1 MKELQNV
8 LKANEI
14 MIDKLNELKNYFD
27 NLPLCSE
34 KEAIKYSKIYESE
47 SAKEYKQKY
56 LKASKDFNDRL
67 YLEVKKL
74 NDDNYKSLVKKLV
87 NNFAKVEDEYFMLIS
102 ASKSDE
108 MTASLM
114 FKCECKLNY
123 LLENLNSVNQ
133 NVNLVNTNDKSLEI

>member
-1 MKELQNV
+1 MNELRNI

-14 MIDKLNELKNYFD
+14 LIDKLNELKTYFD
-27 NLPLCSE
+27 NLPLSSE

-56 LKASKDFNDRL
+56 LNASKNFNDKL
-67 YLEVKKL
+67 YLEVRKL

-87 NNFAKVEDEYFMLIS
+87 NNYAKVEDEYFALIS
-102 ASKSDE
+102 ASKTEE

-123 LLENLNSVNQ
+123 LLENLNFVNQ
-133 NVNLVNTNDKSLEI
+133 NINLVNTNDKSLEN

>member
-1 MKELQNV
+1 MKELQNIT
-8 LKANEI
+8 KANEI
-14 MIDKLNELKNYFD
+14 MIDKLNELKNYYD

-34 KEAIKYSKIYESE
+34 KEAIKYSKIYESNN
-47 SAKEYKQKY
+47 AKEFKQKY
-56 LKASKDFNDRL
+56 LNASKDFNDKL

-87 NNFAKVEDEYFMLIS
+87 NNYAKVEDEYFALIS
-102 ASKSDE
+102 ASKTEE

-133 NVNLVNTNDKSLEI
+133 NINLVNTKNNTLEK